1 MAWEDSG
8 RAAGAHRRPT
18 GGAGL
23 EIAGIGEA
31 MVLFEAPPGHLLA
44 DAAAVDV
51 HVAGAELNL
60 LTAAAR
66 LGVRAG
72 FCSRVGADPLGT
84 RVLAAATAAGVD
96 TALVTV
102 DPAHPTGLFL
112 KDVRADGRRRV
123 YYYRSGSA
131 AAHLDATDA
140 ARLLAARPGLV
151 AVSGI
156 TLALGAGPKAAVEA
170 VLRGARDEGAAVALD
185 PNLRPALGDVD
196 RQAADVRTLLRW
208 VDVLLLG
215 TDEAGPVLGVRDP
228 DDAEEVFAA
237 AAAAGVRETVLKAGP
252 HGCHHAGPTGAPVHL
267 PSAATT
273 VVDPVGAGDAFAG
286 GYLAGRLRGA
296 SPAAAAGLG
305 GALAAGVVAAT
316 GDTTGLPDPAA
327 AAELLRR
334 TLAGASG
341 RTGAG
346 VPFATGRLGD

>member
-1 MAWEDSG
+1 M
-8 RAAGAHRRPT
+8 AAGNQSSASAP
-18 GGAGL
+18 GL
-23 EIAGIGEA
+23 EIVGLGEA
-31 MVLFEAPPGHLLA
+31 MALFQPPPGQPLA
-44 DAAAVDV
+44 DTVTLEV

-60 LTAAAR
+60 CTAAAR
-66 LGVRAG
+66 LGVRAA

-84 RVLAAATAAGVD
+84 RVLTAAAAAGVD
-96 TALVTV
+96 TSLVTV
-102 DPAHPTGLFL
+102 DPGHPTGLYL
-112 KDVRADGRRRV
+112 KDVRPDGRRRV
-123 YYYRSGSA
+123 YYYRGGSA
-131 AAHLDATDA
+131 AAHLDASDA
-140 ARLLAARPGLV
+140 ARLLAARPRLV

-156 TLALGAGPKAAVEA
+156 TLALGAAPRAAVGA
-170 VLRGARDEGAAVALD
+170 VLHPARGRGVAVALD

-196 RQAADVRTLLRW
+196 RQAGAVRALLRY

-237 AAAAGVRETVLKAGP
+237 AAAAGVGETVLKAGAD
-252 HGCHHAGPTGAPVHL
+252 GCHHAGPTGAPVHL

-305 GALAAGVVAAT
+305 SALAAGVVARA
-316 GDTTGLPDPAA
+316 GDTAGLPDRMA

-334 TLAGASG
+334 TLAADAAGPGLASTIPSI
-341 RTGAG
+341 RTG
-346 VPFATGRLGD
+346 V